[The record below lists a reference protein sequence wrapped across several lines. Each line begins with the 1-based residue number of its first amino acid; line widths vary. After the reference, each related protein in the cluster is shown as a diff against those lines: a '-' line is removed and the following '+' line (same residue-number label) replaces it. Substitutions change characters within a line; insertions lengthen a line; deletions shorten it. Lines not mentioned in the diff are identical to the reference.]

1 MTSIKISNST
11 LPVLGTELIRYAKP
25 VLTIIDELQ
34 KVVQLKVLVTHFI
47 LQNGNEVSAQD
58 LKSDFT
64 RDLIADNNFFVE
76 IKIEGGQQVPYHH
89 TKEAVYVDGD
99 INGELKPEFQTGV
112 NLFGAYDYFDILQ
125 GLPIAIN
132 TIKAAEIL
140 YNDSRGKFN

>member
-1 MTSIKISNST
+1 MTAIKISNST

-47 LQNGNEVSAQD
+47 LQNGSEVSAQD

-64 RDLIADNNFFVE
+64 RDLIADNKFFVE
-76 IKIEGGQQVPYHH
+76 IKIENGQQVPYHH
-89 TKEAVYVDGD
+89 TKEEVYEDGQ
-99 INGELKPEFQTGV
+99 LKPEFQMGV
-112 NLFGAYDYFDILQ
+112 NLFGGYDYFDILQ
-125 GLPIAIN
+125 SQPIAIN
-132 TIKAAEIL
+132 TIKVAEIL